1 MERPV
6 TLSVKDQNSSMFD
19 SESFQVPSLDWFL
32 FRIWDLREINV
43 QVVVPPDF
51 SIYIYLSIKL
61 CQLVVET

>member
-1 MERPV
+1 
-6 TLSVKDQNSSMFD
+6 MFD